1 MNTEDKRI
9 KLLIVDDTDYFRQF
23 LKTIFRHFVGL
34 DDKLEIEE
42 AENGEK
48 ALEKV
53 FEFNPEIIITDL
65 MMPKM
70 NGIEFL
76 NILRKTDTK
85 YRERLIL
92 ICSAI
97 EYDRTILNSLKTL
110 EINVD
115 NNYID
120 KAHDL
125 YNFRNKIEK
134 LLIKLFANKER
145 EKLNEK

>member
-9 KLLIVDDTDYFRQF
+9 KLLIVDDTDYFREF
-23 LKTIFRHFVGL
+23 LKTIFRHFLGL

-76 NILRKTDTK
+76 NILRQTDPK
-85 YRERLIL
+85 YCERLIL
-92 ICSAI
+92 ICSW
-97 EYDRTILNSLKTL
+97 LS
-110 EINVD
+110 
-115 NNYID
+115 
-120 KAHDL
+120 
-125 YNFRNKIEK
+125 
-134 LLIKLFANKER
+134 
-145 EKLNEK
+145 

>member
-9 KLLIVDDTDYFRQF
+9 KLLIVDDTDYFREF
-23 LKTIFRHFVGL
+23 LKTIFRHFLGL

-65 MMPKM
+65 MMPVM

-76 NILRKTDTK
+76 NTLKKTDIN
-85 YRERLIL
+85 YNDRLIL

-97 EYDRTILNSLKTL
+97 DYDKTIINCLKTL
-110 EINVD
+110 EINIED
-115 NNYID
+115 NYID
-120 KAHDL
+120 KVHDVF
-125 YNFRNKIEK
+125 NFKNKIEK
-134 LLIKLFANKER
+134 ILIKIMNYR
-145 EKLNEK
+145 EAI

>member
-9 KLLIVDDTDYFRQF
+9 KLLIVDDTDYFREF
-23 LKTIFRHFVGL
+23 LKTIFRHFLGL
-34 DDKLEIEE
+34 DDKLENEE

-65 MMPKM
+65 MMPVM

-76 NILRKTDTK
+76 NTLKKTDIN
-85 YRERLIL
+85 YNDRLIL

-97 EYDRTILNSLKTL
+97 DYDKTIINCLKTL
-110 EINVD
+110 EINIED
-115 NNYID
+115 NYID
-120 KAHDL
+120 KVHDVF
-125 YNFRNKIEK
+125 NFKNKIEK
-134 LLIKLFANKER
+134 ILIKIMNYR
-145 EKLNEK
+145 EAI